1 MRQGGKI
8 ISIQFLRAIASLLVL
23 QVHLFPFLPLTNNFF
38 CGSIGVDIFFVI
50 SGYIIAESVVRLPA
64 RKPALTFL
72 INRFTRV
79 APYYY
84 VLTIIAAVLI
94 FIFSGKLDAV
104 RLIESLIFLPDK
116 RFDPTLYLGW
126 SLIHEMFFY
135 LFVGL
140 MVFAFPQIKIITIA
154 ICFFCFISLCS
165 LLPSPA
171 YIFTFFGANINYTF
185 LFGLFI
191 FAFKDKVL
199 PLFKNKMWLVSA
211 CLLLFIT
218 ALLTSDFP
226 LVEKQESLAAGNFY
240 KRDHIYLYNSASYLP
255 RVFVWGIPSAFFFI
269 SFYAQEGYFK
279 KWKNSIMVL
288 IGDASY
294 SLYLVQGF
302 IVLLLLKVNFL
313 DNNYI
318 RLILAICT
326 IYVAIK
332 MFKVEAIISGYCK
345 RYLKQKFI
353 VSNVHTL

>member
-94 FIFSGKLDAV
+94 FIFSGKLNAV
-104 RLIESLIFLPDK
+104 RLIESFLFLPDK

-154 ICFFCFISLCS
+154 ICFFCFISLFS

-171 YIFTFFGANINYTF
+171 YIFTFLGANMNYTF

-191 FAFKDKVL
+191 FVFKDKIL
-199 PLFKNKMWLVSA
+199 PLFKNKIWLISA

-218 ALLTSDFP
+218 AMFTTDFP
-226 LVEKQESLAAGNFY
+226 VLEKQKFAAAENFY
-240 KRDHIYLYNSASYLP
+240 KRDYVYLYNTASHLP
-255 RVFVWGIPSAFFFI
+255 RIFVWGIPSAFFFV
-269 SFYAQEGYFK
+269 SFYAQEEYFK
-279 KWKNSIMVL
+279 RWRNSLMVS

-294 SLYLVQGF
+294 SLYLIQGF
-302 IVLLLLKVNFL
+302 IVLMLLKESFL
-313 DNNYI
+313 NQIYI
-318 RLILAICT
+318 KLILAICT
-326 IYVAIK
+326 IYVALK
-332 MFKVEAIISGYCK
+332 MFKLEAIVSEHCK

-353 VSNVHTL
+353 VSP